1 MKIATIGVYG
11 FSKAQFFA
19 ALQEADVQVFCDV
32 RWRRGVRGADYAFAN
47 HKRLQAS
54 LEAMGITYI
63 HRRDLAPTP
72 AIRQLQ
78 YDADKEER
86 IAKRKRSTLSPA
98 FIAAYRR
105 EILANF
111 DAQGFLDE
119 LPEGTQT
126 AALFC
131 VEREPQACHR
141 LLLAE
146 HLQETCGVEI
156 EHLLPVLE

>member
-1 MKIATIGVYG
+1 MKIVTIGVYG
-11 FSKAQFFA
+11 FREAQFFA
-19 ALQEADVQVFCDV
+19 ALREAGVQVFFDI

-54 LEAMGITYI
+54 LESLGIAYI

-78 YDADKEER
+78 VDADKEER

-98 FIAAYRR
+98 FIAAYKR
-105 EILANF
+105 EVLASF
-111 DAQGFLDE
+111 DVQGFLDE
-119 LPEGTQT
+119 LPGSTQV

-141 LLLAE
+141 LLLAD